1 MNDHGLNKMVNIPAY
16 NYFIT
21 FFLSMESL
29 SGCVWIGGRVGGLG
43 EDWDNLQR
51 EPYETVLQ
59 NKTKQ
64 PDPYWKI

>member
-1 MNDHGLNKMVNIPAY
+1 M
-16 NYFIT
+16 
-21 FFLSMESL
+21 
-29 SGCVWIGGRVGGLG
+29 GGLE

-64 PDPYWKI
+64 PDPY

>member
-1 MNDHGLNKMVNIPAY
+1 MNDRGLNKVVNIPVY
-16 NYFIT
+16 SYFI
-21 FFLSMESL
+21 FLNQGKSL
-29 SGCVWIGGRVGGLG
+29 WLCVNGLG
-43 EDWDNLQR
+43 EGGGGGWDNLQR